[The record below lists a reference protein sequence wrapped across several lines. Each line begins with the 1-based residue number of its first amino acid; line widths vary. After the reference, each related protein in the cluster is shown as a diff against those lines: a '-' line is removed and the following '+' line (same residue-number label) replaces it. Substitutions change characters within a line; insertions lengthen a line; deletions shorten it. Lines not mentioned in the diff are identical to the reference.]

1 MKILRIFCY
10 LNQDK
15 WVYLKDESLTVA
27 NNQLN
32 VVQNTWILMFF
43 KIVINQNVFR
53 VNKLPF
59 KRSTCLV
66 HNKPNLW
73 HITEHAIV
81 QNHKINWNGGKIIK
95 TAINDFQ
102 RKNYESIAIRTA
114 DENLLLIK
122 LKENYY
128 LIRGIIL

>member
-1 MKILRIFCY
+1 
-10 LNQDK
+10 
-15 WVYLKDESLTVA
+15 
-27 NNQLN
+27 
-32 VVQNTWILMFF
+32 MFF

-59 KRSTCLV
+59 KRSTSLANRFVTNRICD
-66 HNKPNLW
+66 
-73 HITEHAIV
+73 IAEHALV